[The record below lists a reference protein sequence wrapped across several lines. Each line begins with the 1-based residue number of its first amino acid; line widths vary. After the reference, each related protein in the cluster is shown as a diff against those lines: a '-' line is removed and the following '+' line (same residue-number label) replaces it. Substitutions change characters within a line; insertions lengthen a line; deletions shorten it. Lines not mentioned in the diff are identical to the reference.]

1 MTSAGS
7 TAATSG
13 PSNVPSTAPAT
24 PLLAASVDR
33 PYDQLQALPRPV
45 WLPTLVCAVGSR
57 EQRLQHAQAWLAALQ
72 VAALPPPEAHFGDH
86 EALAP
91 LRHVVGELGLPAL
104 AQGVPTL
111 GEQVLRTVLWHLDRL
126 ADLQPRLSRD
136 AAIAQVT
143 AEFVTAWRL
152 DTAGLEDDWQ
162 LLRELAAGEQLSWGE
177 LTGQLRSRP
186 WAEARRAAERLQQL
200 PALVELLQRL
210 GRSQPRVASP
220 PRRAP
225 QAHPS
230 SARQP
235 LRAQETRI
243 AGAPGELTGVRF
255 GASLERMLPAE
266 AALLR
271 HPVGRRLWRARHAE
285 GRLLAYDTE
294 AVLVDW
300 KPDPT
305 APSPAAATAAQAQSL
320 AQGPLLLC
328 LDTSGSM
335 RGAPELIAKAVV
347 IAAVRS
353 AQASGRACRLVAFG
367 GPGELV
373 QRDLTGPGGLQAV
386 LDLMGQAFDGG
397 TDIQSPIER
406 AIESVHEAA
415 WCSADVLIVS
425 DGEFG
430 CVASTLLRMDEARGR
445 FGLAVHGVLVG
456 DRETLGMLE
465 VCDHIH
471 WVRHWRRHG
480 DEVEGRM
487 RLESRL
493 AQPVHSKSL
502 TALYF
507 PGALSARAARHYE
520 GARPASTPAGAA
532 GAGLAAGLDGL
543 VASARSLAGTD
554 AAGDRSAADGDA
566 PPSAVRSPGLLEPPT
581 AGKP

>member
-1 MTSAGS
+1 LP
-7 TAATSG
+7 AADADFG
-13 PSNVPSTAPAT
+13 
-24 PLLAASVDR
+24 ASD
-33 PYDQLQALPRPV
+33 A
-45 WLPTLVCAVGSR
+45 S
-57 EQRLQHAQAWLAALQ
+57 
-72 VAALPPPEAHFGDH
+72 
-86 EALAP
+86 AP
-91 LRHVVGELGLPAL
+91 LRRAVGELGLPAL
-104 AQGVPTL
+104 ALGVPAL

-126 ADLQPRLSRD
+126 NDLQPRLSRD

-143 AEFVTAWRL
+143 AEFVAAWRL

-186 WAEARRAAERLQQL
+186 WAEARRAARRLQQL

-210 GRSQPRVASP
+210 GRSRQHALTP

-225 QAHPS
+225 QLQAAS
-230 SARQP
+230 GRLP

-300 KPDPT
+300 KPDPA
-305 APSPAAATAAQAQSL
+305 APRQDAVATEQHQPL
-320 AQGPLLLC
+320 AQGPMLLC

-367 GPGELV
+367 GPGELL
-373 QRDLTGPGGLQAV
+373 QRDLTGAGGLQAV
-386 LDLMGQAFDGG
+386 LDVMGQAFDGG

-406 AIESVHEAA
+406 AIESVHDAA
-415 WCSADVLIVS
+415 WCSADLLIVS

-430 CVASTLLRMDEARGR
+430 CVASTLQRLDEARSQL
-445 FGLAVHGVLVG
+445 GLVVHGVLVG
-456 DRETLGMLE
+456 DRETLGLLE

-471 WVRHWRRHG
+471 WVRDWRRHG
-480 DEVEGRM
+480 DDSAGPLRP
-487 RLESRL
+487 ESRL
-493 AQPVHSKSL
+493 AKPVHSKSL

-507 PGALSARAARHYE
+507 PGALSERAARHHP
-520 GARPASTPAGAA
+520 GTTVGTAVAGS
-532 GAGLAAGLDGL
+532 LAAGSVL
-543 VASARSLAGTD
+543 
-554 AAGDRSAADGDA
+554 
-566 PPSAVRSPGLLEPPT
+566 PP
-581 AGKP
+581 K

>member
-1 MTSAGS
+1 MSPTDRSE
-7 TAATSG
+7 
-13 PSNVPSTAPAT
+13 APAT
-24 PLLAASVDR
+24 GTVATGSRASNPEENTVHDRDSVIAQAMTWMDR
-33 PYDQLQALPRPV
+33 PYDRLQALPRPV
-45 WLPTLVCAVGSR
+45 WLPTLVCAVGNR
-57 EQRLQHAQAWLAALQ
+57 EQRLAHAQAWLAALQ
-72 VAALPPPEAHFGDH
+72 RGSLPPPDAHFGDS
-86 EALAP
+86 EATAP
-91 LRHVVGELGLPAL
+91 LRKVVGDLGLPSL
-104 AQGVPTL
+104 AQGVPAL

-126 ADLQPRLSRD
+126 TDLQPRLSRE
-136 AAIAQVT
+136 AAIELVT
-143 AEFVTAWRL
+143 IEFTKAWRL
-152 DTAGLEDDWQ
+152 DTAGIEDDWL
-162 LLRELAAGEQLSWGE
+162 LLRELAVGEQLSWGE

-200 PALVELLQRL
+200 PELVELLQRL
-210 GRSQPRVASP
+210 GRSQPRAALP

-225 QAHPS
+225 QLEPGS
-230 SARQP
+230 DRQP

-266 AALLR
+266 ASLLR

-300 KPDPT
+300 KP
-305 APSPAAATAAQAQSL
+305 APAAPRQATATTAQVQAL
-320 AQGPLLLC
+320 AHGPMVLC

-353 AQASGRACRLVAFG
+353 AQASGRGCRLVAFG

-406 AIESVHEAA
+406 AIETVHAAA
-415 WCSADVLIVS
+415 WCSADLLIVS

-430 CVASTLLRMDEARGR
+430 CVDSTLQRLDEARSQL
-445 FGLAVHGVLVG
+445 GLAVHGVLVG

-471 WVRHWRRHG
+471 WVRDWRRHG
-480 DEVEGRM
+480 GETTGQT

-507 PGALSARAARHYE
+507 PGALSARAARHHD
-520 GARPASTPAGAA
+520 SITPAATVA
-532 GAGLAAGLDGL
+532 GGLAA
-543 VASARSLAGTD
+543 ASIAPRS
-554 AAGDRSAADGDA
+554 
-566 PPSAVRSPGLLEPPT
+566 
-581 AGKP
+581 